1 MRTDRVLKS
10 LIKEKFLVSMVD
22 GTAIEGLLIDADDK
36 IIHLANC
43 EQVVVKDSSTNRFKV
58 DGQVL
63 IPRTN
68 ILYMQKP

>member
-43 EQVVVKDSSTNRFKV
+43 EQVVVNDSSTNRFKV

-68 ILYMQKP
+68 VLYMQKP

>member
-43 EQVVVKDSSTNRFKV
+43 EQVVVKENSTNRFKV
-58 DGQVL
+58 DGQVF